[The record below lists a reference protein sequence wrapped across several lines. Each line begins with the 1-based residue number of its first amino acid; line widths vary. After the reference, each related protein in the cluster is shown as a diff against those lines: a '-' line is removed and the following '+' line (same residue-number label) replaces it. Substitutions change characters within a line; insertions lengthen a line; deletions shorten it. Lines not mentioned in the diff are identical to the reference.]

1 MKSNSL
7 YLPPPLHNKNCSAPD
22 IGVKGLITQQCRMKI
37 WKLND
42 KTFFHKEQGYF
53 NTISRD
59 KAGKGEYTKVHFG
72 QFKFGFLVKSQE
84 VLTLEPIFTF

>member
-1 MKSNSL
+1 
-7 YLPPPLHNKNCSAPD
+7 
-22 IGVKGLITQQCRMKI
+22 MKI

-84 VLTLEPIFTF
+84 V